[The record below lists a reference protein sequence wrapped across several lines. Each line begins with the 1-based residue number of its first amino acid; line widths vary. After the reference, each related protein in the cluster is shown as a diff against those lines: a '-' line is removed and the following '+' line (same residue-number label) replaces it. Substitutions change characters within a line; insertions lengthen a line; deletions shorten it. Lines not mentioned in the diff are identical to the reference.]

1 MSEPHGIFARG
12 GQVVVG
18 MIHLPPMPGSPR
30 NHGATLREI
39 EARAVEEAVVL
50 ADAGFDAVLL
60 QNTGDGPGRK
70 DADIAEIA
78 QMAAIGRAVR
88 QATDIPLG
96 VNVLKNGVESAFAL
110 ASALRAEFVRIKVYV
125 GAVVGSEG
133 LVEGAAHAAL
143 AARRRLGLDHV
154 SILADVLDRT
164 SRPLVDIPLSELADW
179 AIRHGSAD
187 ALVITGHNEAET
199 HDMLAGLREQIPAVP
214 LIIGGGADET
224 NVRDLLSVA
233 DGVIVGTALKE
244 NPAFDAPMSGT
255 RARSFLAAARQSS
268 EAADP

>member
-1 MSEPHGIFARG
+1 MTDSRDIFTRG
-12 GQVVVG
+12 NQTLVG

-30 NHGATLREI
+30 HQGATLSEI
-39 EARAVEEAVVL
+39 EARAIEEALLL

-70 DADIAEIA
+70 DAGIAEIA

-143 AARRRLGLDHV
+143 AARRRLGLDHI
-154 SILADVLDRT
+154 SILADVSDRT
-164 SRPLVDIPLSELADW
+164 SRPLVDVPLPELADW
-179 AIRHGSAD
+179 AVRHGNAD
-187 ALVITGHNEAET
+187 ALVITGRDET
-199 HDMLAGLREQIPAVP
+199 ETSDMLAALRYHISVP
-214 LIIGGGADET
+214 LIIGGGADEA
-224 NVRDLLSVA
+224 NVRALLSVA

-244 NPAFDAPMSGT
+244 APAFDAPMSGT
-255 RARSFLAAARQSS
+255 RARGFVAAVRGPNG
-268 EAADP
+268 DDV